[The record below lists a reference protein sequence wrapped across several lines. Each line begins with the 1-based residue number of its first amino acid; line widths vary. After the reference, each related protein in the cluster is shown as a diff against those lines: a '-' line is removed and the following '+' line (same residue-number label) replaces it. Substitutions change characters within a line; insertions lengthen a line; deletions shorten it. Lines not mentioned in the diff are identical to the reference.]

1 MKTRSFGMATLVAA
15 LGLGTLAHAEDLT
28 ASLQKGTPAL
38 KSAGNL
44 AFGPDGILFVA
55 DTQGGAVFAIA
66 TGDTIPAPAHSHLK
80 VVKLDESIAAALGTT
95 AKAMK
100 INDLAINP
108 ASGNA
113 YLSVARGTGPDAAAA
128 IVRVDGTGKVDVL
141 SLKDVAFA
149 KAMIPNPANG
159 NNPRNGRSEAIT
171 DLAFVGK
178 TLYVAGLSN
187 EEFSSRLLAI
197 PFPFVE
203 SGDGTSLEIFH
214 GAHGGFETKSPI
226 RTFVPFTIKGE
237 PYLMA
242 AYTCT
247 PLVKIPVADLKPGT
261 KIRGTT
267 VAELGNM
274 NRPIDMV
281 AYSKDGKD
289 YLLLAN
295 SARGVMKI
303 AADGL
308 DKAAAIAAPVKAKTE
323 GVGYETIQ
331 ELANVE
337 QLDGLDKNHAVV
349 LIRRDGALNL
359 ETIDLP

>member
-1 MKTRSFGMATLVAA
+1 MATLVAA
-15 LGLGTLAHAEDLT
+15 LAIGSFAQADDLT
-28 ASLQKGTPAL
+28 ANLQKGTPEL
-38 KSAGNL
+38 KSAGIL
-44 AFGPDGILFVA
+44 TFGPDGLLFVA
-55 DTQGGAVFAIA
+55 DTQGAAIYAIA
-66 TGDTIPAPAHSHLK
+66 TGDKTPAPAHSHLK
-80 VVKLDESIAAALGTT
+80 VAKIDESIAAALGTT
-95 AKAMK
+95 SKAMK

-113 YLSVARGTGPDAAAA
+113 YLSVSRGTGPAAAPA
-128 IVRVDGTGKVDVL
+128 IVKVDGTGKVEIL
-141 SLKDVAFA
+141 TLKDVPFA
-149 KAMIPNPANG
+149 KASIPNPANG
-159 NNPRNGRSEAIT
+159 ENPRSGRAEAIT
-171 DLAFVGK
+171 DLALVGK
-178 TLYVAGLSN
+178 TLFVAGLSN

-226 RTFVPFTIKGE
+226 RTFAPYMIKGE
-237 PYLMA
+237 PFLMA

-247 PLVKIPVADLKPGT
+247 PLVKIPVADLKPGA

-289 YLLLAN
+289 FLLLAN

-303 AADGL
+303 PAEGL
-308 DKAAAIAAPVKAKTE
+308 DKAAGISTPVKTKTE
-323 GVGYETIQ
+323 GVPYETIK
-331 ELANVE
+331 ELTNVE
-337 QLDGLDKNHAVV
+337 QLDGFDKQHAVI
-349 LIRRDGALNL
+349 LIRRDGNLNL